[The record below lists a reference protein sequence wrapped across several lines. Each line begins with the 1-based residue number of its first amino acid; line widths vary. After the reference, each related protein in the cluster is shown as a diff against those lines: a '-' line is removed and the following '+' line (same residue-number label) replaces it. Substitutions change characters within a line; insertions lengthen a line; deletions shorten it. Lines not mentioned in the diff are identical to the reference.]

1 MLLGDDLR
9 KIHLVGAGGAGMS
22 GLARLLAQAGH
33 EVTGSDLVGGPALAA
48 LEEVGVVTWTGHRPE
63 AIRDSD
69 LVVSSSAVPSHD
81 PELAAARAA
90 GIEVWDRPALLEAI
104 TAAMPAIGATGTHG
118 KTSTSALLVAAMH
131 GLGEQPSFVV
141 GGTLVDEGTN
151 AGFADPTL
159 FVLEVDEAFR
169 TFLSLHL
176 RGLVITNIEAEHLDH
191 YGSLEDLEDA
201 FVEVARKVAGP
212 VVVCIDDPGAERLFE
227 RAGGITYGT
236 DPRASWHLQD
246 LEERE
251 LNVSFTLRTSGG
263 EVIPVTVGR
272 PGLHMAR
279 NAAGALALIG
289 ELGGDVRRAAAA
301 LASFGGVARRFH
313 LRGRVEGVTL
323 IDDYA
328 HHPTEVLATIRT
340 AQSGSWGRI
349 WAIFQPHLY
358 SRTRLLAR
366 EFGQAFAGVDELVVT
381 DVYGSREQPEP
392 GVSGRLVADAARAR
406 TTANVRYIAH
416 KADVVAGIVDELEE
430 GDLVLTL
437 GAGDITLL
445 PDELARA
452 LAARP

>member
-1 MLLGDDLR
+1 MLLGDDR
-9 KIHLVGAGGAGMS
+9 RRVHLIGAGGAGMS

-33 EVTGSDLVGGPALAA
+33 EVTGSDLVGGPALSA

-63 AIRDSD
+63 AVRGSD
-69 LVVSSSAVPSHD
+69 LVVSSSAVPTHD
-81 PELAAARAA
+81 PELTTAREF

-104 TAAMPAIGATGTHG
+104 TTAMPAIGATGTHG
-118 KTSTSALLVAAMH
+118 KTSTSALLVAAMR

-151 AGFADPTL
+151 AVFADPTL
-159 FVLEVDEAFR
+159 FVLEADEAFR
-169 TFLSLHL
+169 TFVSLHL
-176 RGLVITNIEAEHLDH
+176 RGLVVTNIEAEHLDH
-191 YGSLEDLEDA
+191 YGTLEDLEDA
-201 FVEVARKVAGP
+201 FVAVARKVAGP
-212 VVVCIDDPGAERLFE
+212 VVACIDDPGAERMVE
-227 RAGGITYGT
+227 RSGGITYGT
-236 DPRASWHLQD
+236 DNRSSWQIQD
-246 LEERE
+246 LAERA
-251 LNVSFTLRTSGG
+251 LDVSFTLRSPDGTS
-263 EVIPVTVGR
+263 IPVTVGR

-289 ELGGDVRRAAAA
+289 ELGGDVPRAADA
-301 LASFGGVARRFH
+301 LAGFGGVARRFH
-313 LRGRVEGVTL
+313 LRGRAAGVTM

-340 AQSGSWGRI
+340 ARSGSWRRI

-381 DVYGSREQPEP
+381 DVYGSRELPEP

-406 TTANVRYIAH
+406 TTAKVRYIPH
-416 KADVVAGIVDELEE
+416 KADVVAGIVDELAD
-430 GDLVLTL
+430 GDLVLTM

-452 LAARP
+452 LATRP

>member
-1 MLLGDDLR
+1 
-9 KIHLVGAGGAGMS
+9 MS

-33 EVTGSDLVGGPALAA
+33 EVTGSDLVGGPALSA
-48 LEEVGVVTWTGHRPE
+48 LEEVGVATWTGHRPE
-63 AIRDSD
+63 AIRGSD

-81 PELAAARAA
+81 PELRLAREE
-90 GIEVWDRPALLEAI
+90 GITVWDRPALLEAI
-104 TAAMPAIGATGTHG
+104 TAVMPAIGATGTHG
-118 KTSTSALLVAAMH
+118 KTSTSALLVAAMR
-131 GLGEQPSFVV
+131 GLGEHPSFVV

-159 FVLEVDEAFR
+159 FVLEADEAFR

-176 RGLVITNIEAEHLDH
+176 RGLVVTNVEPDHLDH
-191 YGSLEDLEDA
+191 YGTVEDLEDA
-201 FVEVARKVAGP
+201 FVEVVRRVEGP
-212 VVVCIDDPGAERLFE
+212 VVVCLDDPGAERILQ
-227 RAGGITYGT
+227 RAGGVSYGT
-236 DPRASWHLQD
+236 DARASWHIQD

-251 LNVSFTLRTSGG
+251 LDVNFTLRTPGG
-263 EVIPVTVGR
+263 ELIPVTVGR
-272 PGLHMAR
+272 PGLHTAR
-279 NAAGALALIG
+279 NGAAVLALIG
-289 ELGGDVRRAAAA
+289 ELGGDVPRAAAA
-301 LASFGGVARRFH
+301 LVGFGGVARRFQV
-313 LRGRVEGVTL
+313 RGRVAGVTI

-340 AQSGSWGRI
+340 ARAGSWRRI
-349 WAIFQPHLY
+349 WVIFQPHLY

-366 EFGQAFAGVDELVVT
+366 EFGQAFEGVDELVVT

-406 TTANVRYIAH
+406 TGANVRYVAH
-416 KADVVAGIVDELEE
+416 KGDVVAEVVEELVA

-452 LAARP
+452 LAGRS